1 MSRKKAKSKQKSGG
15 KSKSAG
21 KRSHTSKRRLA
32 VAQTPKVAAQA
43 PRKAPRAVKQQP
55 KSKPEPDPRSHLK
68 AFFANYPHFNYDP
81 SRPIMDE
88 FYRMC
93 DRTWSRR
100 EDPEREVARNGL
112 RDALTRQFND
122 IYGTDERSLEA
133 WKKLCVVLQLWN
145 IPDEL
150 HACRELV
157 RSTYVNIVDV
167 VDTSV
172 TKIRVRHFESEME
185 LSEYTTRTGK
195 YFPKENAYAGGLLK
209 FLLRHIVIPGSGK
222 AHPSQRKGSRK

>member
-21 KRSHTSKRRLA
+21 KRSRTSKRRLA

-43 PRKAPRAVKQQP
+43 PRKDPPRAVKQQP

-150 HACRELV
+150 HACREV
-157 RSTYVNIVDV
+157 RFTPCCSRTYI
-167 VDTSV
+167 T
-172 TKIRVRHFESEME
+172 
-185 LSEYTTRTGK
+185 
-195 YFPKENAYAGGLLK
+195 
-209 FLLRHIVIPGSGK
+209 
-222 AHPSQRKGSRK
+222 HPLTYSWSDQPT